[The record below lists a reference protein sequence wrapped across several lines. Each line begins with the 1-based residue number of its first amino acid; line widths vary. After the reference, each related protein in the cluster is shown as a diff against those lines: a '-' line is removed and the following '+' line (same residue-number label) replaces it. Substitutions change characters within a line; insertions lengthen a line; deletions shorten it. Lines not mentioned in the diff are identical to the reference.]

1 MIHPLIGKSLDLNG
15 QRVIWG
21 LDPNIRPSEISNWVE
36 RKHDVYLCN
45 PCRNSYK
52 IVSLTYTLYPNIL
65 MICFSTSFLV
75 SHDLV
80 HSVKTRIWAAR
91 AWFAVT
97 QHHQLQQCHPRMLGG
112 LEGGSLRAGEPVAG
126 GRTGR
131 TSPNIMNL
139 INTLYIYTYSHLIFR
154 HTDLIACHSSFQ
166 LHKAISRTFS
176 LCPRLACA
184 QLGRWALDQ
193 VKKKSC
199 GDKV

>member
-1 MIHPLIGKSLDLNG
+1 MANGSL
-15 QRVIWG
+15 
-21 LDPNIRPSEISNWVE
+21 SNWVE

-45 PCRNSYK
+45 PCRISCK

-75 SHDLV
+75 SHDLG

-131 TSPNIMNL
+131 TSPNTMNM
-139 INTLYIYTYSHLIFR
+139 INTLYIYTHIFTPYFQTHRFDSLPFFVPVAQSYISHFSAL
-154 HTDLIACHSSFQ
+154 SSPGMC
-166 LHKAISRTFS
+166 STR
-176 LCPRLACA
+176 P
-184 QLGRWALDQ
+184 LGP
-193 VKKKSC
+193 
-199 GDKV
+199 